1 MEKEKFIQIGNDRL
15 CLSNIKAYGIK
26 TWNRY
31 FVRNETN
38 SEVDRFTYNSAF
50 NMYSEV
56 ENLYANNDPMVDIN
70 GYPIYMNGE
79 VMREGQLPPNAF
91 DIEVSRVL
99 YVYALPE
106 RRAFLY
112 VAGRVDFD
120 IDEIVA
126 KLDRLFLEEK
136 F

>member
-1 MEKEKFIQIGNDRL
+1 
-15 CLSNIKAYGIK
+15 
-26 TWNRY
+26 
-31 FVRNETN
+31 
-38 SEVDRFTYNSAF
+38 
-50 NMYSEV
+50 MYSEV